1 MQANTSTYNLAM
13 LSWFIQGIVGSLHSC
28 QYLSENLLVSSSRN
42 HKTAQK
48 PSQLTIDWN
57 VGPVL
62 VGTQFGANAL
72 PFNLCRQFL

>member
-13 LSWFIQGIVGSLHSC
+13 LSWFIQGIVGSLCSC
-28 QYLSENLLVSSSRN
+28 WYCLKSAQKVAQETQEN
-42 HKTAQK
+42 AQK
-48 PSQLTIDWN
+48 PSQLTIDLD

-62 VGTQFGANAL
+62 VGTQFGINAL